1 MRILKVEQRTEE
13 WLQLRRTKI
22 GASDAPVIMGVSPWT
37 TPYQLFQSKRE
48 EVEDK
53 DTWQMKRGRDM
64 EKEAL
69 DALQEYLGIEM
80 FQPVLMHDY
89 HDWMIAS
96 YDALS
101 IDGKVCAEIKC
112 PGEKDHQ
119 LALSGSIP
127 VKYNPQLQH
136 QMAVNTLLEENIYWS
151 YRDSKGVALHEKR
164 DNPYIDALEQKEVIF
179 YLDLINGVPPAL
191 TDRDY
196 VQRDE
201 NRWSFLASLEREAY
215 QMEKIWKQ
223 KKEEFRSEMIDIA
236 DGKSSIGGGIRLSKY
251 ECQGRINYAS
261 IPELK
266 GLDLDK
272 YRDKT
277 IVRWRFSSSD

>member
-1 MRILKVEQRTEE
+1 MRILEVEQRSEE

-22 GASDAPVIMGVSPWT
+22 GASDAPIIMGVSPWT

-101 IDGKVCAEIKC
+101 LDGKVCAEIKC

-119 LALSGSIP
+119 LALSGYIP

-164 DNPYIDALEQKEVIF
+164 DNPYIDALEQKEGIF
-179 YLDLINGVPPAL
+179 YLGLINGVPPAL

-196 VQRDE
+196 VERNE
-201 NRWSFLASLEREAY
+201 NHWSYLASLEREAY

-223 KKEEFRSEMIDIA
+223 KKEEFRSEMIDMA
-236 DGKSSIGGGIRLSKY
+236 EGKSSIGGGIRLSKY
-251 ECQGRINYAS
+251 ECQGRVNYAS

-277 IVRWRFSSSD
+277 IVRWRFSASD